1 MPNEKITSLHLF
13 AGAGGGLLADLILG
27 HEPVCAVEWDAYCCQ
42 ILRERASEGWFP
54 NLQVFEGDVR
64 KFHGKPWAGK
74 IDVVAGGFPCTDISI
89 AGKGAGIEGEESGLW
104 REMARVICEVGPRF
118 VFVENSPMLTH
129 RGLGRILGDLASLGF
144 DAEWGVFSAHEARAP
159 HLRERMFIM
168 AHTAGERRYR
178 LEENESERCA
188 NEHPQIF
195 EAWRDLQDHLRI
207 PMVTFF
213 DNPVRG
219 VVRNDDGVSV
229 GMDRLKVVGN
239 AQCPQAAALAWTALF
254 NRLT

>member
-1 MPNEKITSLHLF
+1 
-13 AGAGGGLLADLILG
+13 
-27 HEPVCAVEWDAYCCQ
+27 
-42 ILRERASEGWFP
+42 
-54 NLQVFEGDVR
+54 
-64 KFHGKPWAGK
+64 
-74 IDVVAGGFPCTDISI
+74 
-89 AGKGAGIEGEESGLW
+89 
-104 REMARVICEVGPRF
+104 
-118 VFVENSPMLTH
+118 MLTH
-129 RGLGRILGDLASLGF
+129 RGLGRVLGDLASLGF
-144 DAEWGVFSAHEARAP
+144 DAEWGVFSAHEAGAP

-207 PMVTFF
+207 PMATFF

-229 GMDRLKVVGN
+229 GMDRLKAVGN
-239 AQCPQAAALAWTALF
+239 AQCPLQAAAAFKILTEDLSVTA
-254 NRLT
+254 